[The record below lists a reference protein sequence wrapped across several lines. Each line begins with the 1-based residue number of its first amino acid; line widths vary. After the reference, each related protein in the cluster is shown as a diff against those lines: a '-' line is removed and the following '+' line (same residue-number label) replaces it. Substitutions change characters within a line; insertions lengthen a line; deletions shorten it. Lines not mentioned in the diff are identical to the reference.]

1 METVDDETTA
11 AAIDFMQRQ
20 VRANKPF
27 FTWMNTTRMHAFT
40 HVRESMRGQSGMPGN
55 EYADGMIEHDGD
67 VGKLL
72 KAIDELGIANNTIV
86 VYSTDNGPNQWSWP
100 DAATTPFRSE
110 KDTNWEGAFRV
121 PAMIRWPGRI
131 KAGEVS
137 NEMIS
142 GLDWFPT
149 LVAAAGDADIKDR
162 LVKGTNLAGRS
173 VKVHLDG
180 YNQLPYL
187 TGQAQKSARNDFYYF
202 NDDGE
207 MVAYRYGDWKIVFC
221 EQRKPGG
228 FEVWSNPF
236 TCLRAPKVFNLRM
249 DPFERADI
257 VSDQYYDWLAKNA
270 YLLQYGTWR
279 VAPFLQTFK
288 EFPPS
293 QRSASFSI
301 DQMVESLMKDA
312 GQGSHEIV
320 DASLAPL
327 KKPRDDA
334 TMRRAGRRPWRPD
347 NSRSMREICPISLQP
362 LSQRRAH
369 KSEALS
375 AREAL
380 FDLKTQIGK
389 SVLGQDHMV
398 ESMLIGLLANGNLL
412 IESLPGLAKTRAVKT
427 LAKHLAADLSRVQ
440 FTPDLL
446 PSDVTGAEI
455 YVQTDKGG
463 QFQFQKGPIFA
474 NLVLADEINRA
485 PAKVQSAL
493 LEAMEERQVTV
504 AGKTYKMPDL
514 FMVLATENP
523 IEQEGTYPLPE
534 AQLDRFLMHVVITY
548 PDEATEGEIIKLNRE
563 ENAQKPKDHTA
574 EPAPVPQQAILD
586 ARGEIDGVFVSDLAQ
601 KYIVDII
608 YATRFPGRYG
618 DPLGKWIQVG
628 ASPRGS
634 LALDRCAR
642 VRAWLDG
649 QEFVTPDHVR
659 AVMHDCL
666 RHRLILSYEA
676 VSQGINA
683 DQVIDKITELVSAA

>member
-1 METVDDETTA
+1 MNDLDTNTPQVVKASGNSKRSA
-11 AAIDFMQRQ
+11 ARDALID
-20 VRANKPF
+20 
-27 FTWMNTTRMHAFT
+27 
-40 HVRESMRGQSGMPGN
+40 
-55 EYADGMIEHDGD
+55 
-67 VGKLL
+67 L
-72 KAIDELGIANNTIV
+72 KA
-86 VYSTDNGPNQWSWP
+86 
-100 DAATTPFRSE
+100 R
-110 KDTNWEGAFRV
+110 
-121 PAMIRWPGRI
+121 
-131 KAGEVS
+131 
-137 NEMIS
+137 
-142 GLDWFPT
+142 
-149 LVAAAGDADIKDR
+149 
-162 LVKGTNLAGRS
+162 
-173 VKVHLDG
+173 
-180 YNQLPYL
+180 
-187 TGQAQKSARNDFYYF
+187 
-202 NDDGE
+202 
-207 MVAYRYGDWKIVFC
+207 
-221 EQRKPGG
+221 
-228 FEVWSNPF
+228 
-236 TCLRAPKVFNLRM
+236 
-249 DPFERADI
+249 
-257 VSDQYYDWLAKNA
+257 
-270 YLLQYGTWR
+270 
-279 VAPFLQTFK
+279 
-288 EFPPS
+288 
-293 QRSASFSI
+293 
-301 DQMVESLMKDA
+301 
-312 GQGSHEIV
+312 
-320 DASLAPL
+320 
-327 KKPRDDA
+327 
-334 TMRRAGRRPWRPD
+334 
-347 NSRSMREICPISLQP
+347 
-362 LSQRRAH
+362 
-369 KSEALS
+369 
-375 AREAL
+375 
-380 FDLKTQIGK
+380 IGK

-427 LAKHLAADLSRVQ
+427 LAKNLAADLSRVQ

-523 IEQEGTYPLPE
+523 IEQEGTYSLPE

-548 PDEATEGEIIKLNRE
+548 PDEATEGEIIRLNRE
-563 ENAQKPKDHTA
+563 ENAQKPKDHAA

-659 AVMHDCL
+659 AVVHDCL